1 MLHILALRGGEMEF
15 LDTYKRLDNLCKDL
29 LGSSVG
35 ITSYIKEMEEC
46 RVYAYK
52 IKNWETDYRKL
63 KHYRYIRN
71 QIVHENSASESSL
84 CNINDCRWLAEF
96 YQRILN
102 QMDPLSQYQTLINK
116 PVQQSKKRTTQN
128 QNIYYIA
135 KEKQVVSHTS
145 KEKQKDYYIAIG
157 IIIVVLAVVTIYL

>member
-1 MLHILALRGGEMEF
+1 
-15 LDTYKRLDNLCKDL
+15 
-29 LGSSVG
+29 
-35 ITSYIKEMEEC
+35 MEEC

-52 IKNWETDYRKL
+52 IKNWETDYRKF

-102 QMDPLSQYQTLINK
+102 QMDPLSQYQKLINK

-128 QNIYYIA
+128 QNILYSKRKVSCIPYI
-135 KEKQVVSHTS
+135 
-145 KEKQKDYYIAIG
+145 
-157 IIIVVLAVVTIYL
+157 